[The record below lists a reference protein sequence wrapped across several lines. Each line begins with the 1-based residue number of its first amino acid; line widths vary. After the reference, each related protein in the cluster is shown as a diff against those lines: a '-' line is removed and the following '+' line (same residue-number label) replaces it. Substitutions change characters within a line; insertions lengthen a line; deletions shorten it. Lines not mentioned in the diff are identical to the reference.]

1 MSNSKLLLTSILIS
15 IFLLEIAS
23 LVIYEFLPEHF
34 NNGKRIVEIY
44 LGKEP
49 KIQGKIDP
57 HPYLLYQT
65 TKNFSGKGFLQHN
78 SLGYRNDEFEIEKDT
93 SVTRILALGGSTT
106 YMYPYIPNPKNTWVG
121 VLERKLN
128 EQGKGKFQVINAG
141 LSYATTAELL
151 ASYVFRH
158 QYLKPDI
165 LIIHT
170 GGNDIT
176 PLFYENYNAEYTH
189 FRASGNG
196 LKPRKLEKYFL
207 KISAAI
213 RLFYTIWLNTQ
224 ETVYQ
229 SQPYTLDLVD
239 RRRALERVKQNES
252 LGFRRNLETLVKMA
266 KNDGLKVVIFG
277 FLQAKEENFATRK
290 PALEGLERAYSIGLK
305 KHYKIMEEIAQ
316 KFEIPFIIP
325 QQELFDDSWFLDN
338 CHLNEKGEEVKAKIL
353 FDNYF
358 RKTELEEVQRNN

>member
-1 MSNSKLLLTSILIS
+1 MKISNSKLLLISILVCVL
-15 IFLLEIAS
+15 LLEVFSAIIFNS
-23 LVIYEFLPEHF
+23 LPEYF

-44 LGKEP
+44 LGNEP
-49 KIQGKIDP
+49 EIKSKIEP

-65 TKNFSGKGFLQHN
+65 TKYFSGKGFSQHN
-78 SLGYRNDEFEIEKDT
+78 SLRYRNEEFDFEKDS

-106 YMYPYIPNPKNTWVG
+106 YMFPYVPNPKDTWVSQ
-121 VLERKLN
+121 LESRLN
-128 EQGKGKFQVINAG
+128 EPKKGKFQVINAG

-158 QYLKPDI
+158 QFLKPDI

-176 PLFYENYNAEYTH
+176 PLFYENYNSEYTH
-189 FRASGNG
+189 FRASGSG
-196 LKPRKLEKYFL
+196 LKPRKFENFIL
-207 KISAAI
+207 KISATI

-239 RRRALERVKQNES
+239 REKALERVKQNES

-266 KNDGLKVVIFG
+266 KNDGVKVLLFG
-277 FLQAKEENFATRK
+277 FLQAREENLATNK
-290 PALEGLERAYSIGLK
+290 PVLKGLEKVYSIGLK
-305 KHYKIMEEIAQ
+305 KHYKIMKEISQ
-316 KFEIPFIIP
+316 KYEVPFVIPKQDLFE
-325 QQELFDDSWFLDN
+325 DSWFLDN
-338 CHLNEKGEEVKAKIL
+338 CHLNEKGEKVKAEIL
-353 FDNYF
+353 FEYF
-358 RKTELEEVQRNN
+358 TESNFTNE

>member
-1 MSNSKLLLTSILIS
+1 MKISNSKLLLISILIS

-23 LVIYEFLPEHF
+23 LVIFEFLPEHF

-44 LGKEP
+44 LGNEP
-49 KIQGKIDP
+49 EIQSKIEP

-78 SLGYRNDEFEIEKDT
+78 SLRYRNEEFEIEKDT

-106 YMYPYIPNPKNTWVG
+106 YMFPYVPNPKDTWVG
-121 VLERKLN
+121 QLESHLN
-128 EQGKGKFQVINAG
+128 SQVEGKFQVINAG

-151 ASYVFRH
+151 ASYIFRH
-158 QYLKPDI
+158 QFLKPDI

-176 PLFYENYNAEYTH
+176 PLFYENYNSEYTH
-189 FRASGNG
+189 FRASGSG
-196 LKPRKLEKYFL
+196 LKPRKLEKYILSF
-207 KISAAI
+207 SATI

-229 SQPYTLDLVD
+229 SQPYTLDKID
-239 RRRALERVKQNES
+239 REKALERVKQNES

-266 KNDGLKVVIFG
+266 QNDGVKVLLFG
-277 FLQAKEENFATRK
+277 FLQAREENLATKK
-290 PALEGLERAYSIGLK
+290 PVLKGLEKAYSIGLQ
-305 KHYKIMEEIAQ
+305 KHYKIMEEISQ
-316 KFEIPFIIP
+316 SYEVPFIIP
-325 QQELFDDSWFLDN
+325 EQELFEDSWFLDN
-338 CHLNEKGEEVKAKIL
+338 CHLNEEGEKVKAKIL
-353 FDNYF
+353 FDF
-358 RKTELEEVQRNN
+358 FTERNFMNE